1 MKKDGL
7 TREQRIKK
15 EIAEKSTVIHRV
27 VKTTDRDGDD
37 ERSEILYVGRDRQK
51 ARQVYHSVICKQGDV
66 VCSDVIFD
74 AGGSDFQADMI
85 VPTFS
90 VRWSGR

>member
-27 VKTTDRDGDD
+27 VKIVDRDGDA
-37 ERSEILYVGRDRQK
+37 ERSEILYIGRDRQK
-51 ARQVYHSVICKQGDV
+51 ARQVYHSAICRQGDV

-74 AGGSDFQADMI
+74 AGGSDFHADMV
-85 VPTFS
+85 VPTFA
-90 VRWSGR
+90 VKWSAR

>member
-1 MKKDGL
+1 MKNDGL
-7 TREQRIKK
+7 TMEQRIKK

-27 VKTTDRDGDD
+27 VKIVDHDGDA
-37 ERSEILYVGRDRQK
+37 ERGEILYVGRDRQK
-51 ARQVYHSVICKQGDV
+51 ARQVYHSVICKPGEV
-66 VCSDVIFD
+66 VCSDVVFD

-90 VRWSGR
+90 VKWSGW